1 MLDPFFEGT
10 TFLCYTDIRCSCIF
24 NRLIPSSSLVRHMR
38 NSQSKHPQSELN
50 ILRKAVEKSGEVIF
64 LTDRE
69 GIITYIN
76 PEFSRLYGYRSEE
89 VIGKTTPRILK
100 SGSMTRQDYERFWET
115 LLDHQIV
122 RGEFINKCKD
132 GALVTVE
139 GSANPILDENNN
151 IIGFLAIQR
160 DITERKQAEQ
170 ALENAHAFQQLIV
183 DGVGD
188 PIMVIESDY
197 QVTVANKAAQ
207 EFSYGGV
214 ESARPIYCYQMSHR
228 REVPC
233 NGTEH
238 PCPLQ
243 KVHESRQP
251 VTVVHQHY
259 QANGEQRF
267 VEVVASP
274 LWNTDGSIQG
284 IIESMRDITEHRQAE
299 EASLKYAD
307 RLRALAAQLAEVEDT
322 ERQRLARELHDRVGQ
337 NLTALGIN
345 LNIIQ
350 MQMPDGIPETISF
363 HLEDSLSLVEQ
374 TAERIRDVMADLRP
388 PVLDDYGLVA
398 ALRWYGEKISRRI
411 DIPITVKGEE
421 PDPRLD
427 TRVENALFRIAQEAL
442 TNVAKHAQATHVS
455 IAVVMDG
462 DILRL
467 SVSDDG
473 IGFNPDRLSET
484 DEGQGWGLL
493 SITERAEAV
502 GGEFWIVSSP
512 NQGTQV
518 FIEVPR

>member
-1 MLDPFFEGT
+1 
-10 TFLCYTDIRCSCIF
+10 
-24 NRLIPSSSLVRHMR
+24 
-38 NSQSKHPQSELN
+38 
-50 ILRKAVEKSGEVIF
+50 
-64 LTDRE
+64 
-69 GIITYIN
+69 
-76 PEFSRLYGYRSEE
+76 
-89 VIGKTTPRILK
+89 
-100 SGSMTRQDYERFWET
+100 
-115 LLDHQIV
+115 
-122 RGEFINKCKD
+122 
-132 GALVTVE
+132 
-139 GSANPILDENNN
+139 
-151 IIGFLAIQR
+151 
-160 DITERKQAEQ
+160 
-170 ALENAHAFQQLIV
+170 
-183 DGVGD
+183 
-188 PIMVIESDY
+188 
-197 QVTVANKAAQ
+197 
-207 EFSYGGV
+207 
-214 ESARPIYCYQMSHR
+214 
-228 REVPC
+228 
-233 NGTEH
+233 
-238 PCPLQ
+238 
-243 KVHESRQP
+243 
-251 VTVVHQHY
+251 
-259 QANGEQRF
+259 
-267 VEVVASP
+267 
-274 LWNTDGSIQG
+274 
-284 IIESMRDITEHRQAE
+284 MRDITEHRQAE

-411 DIPITVKGEE
+411 DIPITANGEE